1 MLAVHGQITRPITL
15 LGHIVFSFSLWLQGP
30 SVGSL
35 QWVDGFLKSSF
46 GKFSVEGQVVNVLGL
61 VAIGL
66 LSPVLRSRSS
76 YRQCINEQA

>member
-1 MLAVHGQITRPITL
+1 M
-15 LGHIVFSFSLWLQGP
+15 
-30 SVGSL
+30 GSL

-66 LSPVLRSRSS
+66 LLPVLCSRSS
-76 YRQCINEQA
+76 YR